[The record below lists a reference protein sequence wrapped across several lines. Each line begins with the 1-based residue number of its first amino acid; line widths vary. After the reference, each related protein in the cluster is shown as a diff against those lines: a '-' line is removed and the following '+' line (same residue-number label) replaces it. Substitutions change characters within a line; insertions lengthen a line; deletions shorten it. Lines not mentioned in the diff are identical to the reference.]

1 MITSDRIRILLIDDH
16 AVLRSGL
23 ANLLRAERDIA
34 IVGEAASG
42 EEGLALWRQARPN
55 IGLVDV
61 SMAGMDGIET
71 TRRIRALAPEAR
83 IVMLTSSE
91 SPMDAAKAL
100 EAGAAAYL
108 TKHVGHEEIVRVI
121 RQVHAGASGIRK
133 GVRSAAGD
141 AAGGVGLTE
150 REVEVL
156 HFLRQGATNVEI
168 ARHIGRSERT
178 AKAHVT
184 ALLMKLGA
192 TDRAGAV
199 ARGFDL
205 GLLQPTRSGP
215 KART

>member
-34 IVGEAASG
+34 IVGEASSG
-42 EEGLALWRQARPN
+42 AEGLALWRQARPN
-55 IGLVDV
+55 VGIVDV

-71 TRRIRALAPEAR
+71 TRRIRQFAPTAR

-91 SPMDAAKAL
+91 SPVDAAKAI

-108 TKHVGHEEIVRVI
+108 TKHVGHLEIVQVI
-121 RQVHAGASGIRK
+121 RQVHAGARGIRK
-133 GVRSAAGD
+133 GVRQAAE
-141 AAGGVGLTE
+141 AAAVGVGLTD
-150 REVEVL
+150 RELEVL

-168 ARHIGRSERT
+168 AQHLGRSERT

-184 ALLMKLGA
+184 ALLAKLDA

-205 GLLQPTRSGP
+205 GLLRPARAEGKP
-215 KART
+215 KP